1 MRSNKFNFLKLPNFS
16 ILYSF
21 EGKFNTK
28 PVILDYAGN
37 LSVLQLLHLN
47 QVSYSTLNNS
57 FNKNSKDGF
66 SSHKQLSKSACNSA
80 ASLCSLPIHVF

>member
-47 QVSYSTLNNS
+47 QVSYSTLNNCIG
-57 FNKNSKDGF
+57 FEISKEILI
-66 SSHKQLSKSACNSA
+66 SLTISKKIRE
-80 ASLCSLPIHVF
+80 L